1 MRLTCQS
8 LLNRLIRSPVCR
20 GCCLMCGTLTN
31 TSVWPLRTRQPF
43 FRAVL
48 WLSWLLHVTGR
59 LTAGSSKFWFCV
71 CTPVHW
77 TLKATMVIA
86 ASSY

>member
-1 MRLTCQS
+1 MQEPVKWGHAFPS
-8 LLNRLIRSPVCR
+8 LSP
-20 GCCLMCGTLTN
+20 LL
-31 TSVWPLRTRQPF
+31 SHVWYTDEHKRVALAHAAAF